1 MKKQSKTID
10 VKKKKLIQMI
20 QGIKQEELIDRIL
33 DLVSYL
39 YIHRAS

>member
-1 MKKQSKTID
+1 MDKQFKTID
-10 VKKKKLIQMI
+10 MKKEKLIQMI
-20 QGIKQEELIDRIL
+20 REIKQEKLIDRIL